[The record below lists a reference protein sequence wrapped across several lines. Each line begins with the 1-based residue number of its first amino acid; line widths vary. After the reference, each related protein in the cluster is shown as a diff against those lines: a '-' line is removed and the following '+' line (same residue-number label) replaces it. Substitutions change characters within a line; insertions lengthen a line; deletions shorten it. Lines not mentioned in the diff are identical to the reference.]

1 MVAKIIFKHNF
12 KLMLQKII
20 AKLQWCVVL
29 LILNSNLGYAKV
41 VRIPV
46 VNLIASIIQKENG
59 QVVIRWQTMSDLGVI
74 YYDLMRYDP
83 YYQHWRKVNSDPVI
97 SSNSIAGGIYEVV
110 DDFNGF
116 NNNTHYQVVQ
126 TDQDGMVSRV
136 ELVASYANA
145 IKYPIVIKPAV
156 SSVVNY
162 NVVPKSHKMNPMG
175 LSSLGRLDGAMVA
188 KITTVNYGLQAINC
202 SDLAVALGQPSSVI
216 QTAILQN
223 QFHLTTSGQ
232 SVTYISPTDGSSILF
247 YAEPHQDNYSTN
259 NVYWLTAQTN
269 LVAGYLNAG
278 SPVPNLSD
286 IWYSSSNSYERNLI
300 YSPSL
305 PLGPEEDSWMWKQL
319 VAIPVVGFN
328 TFPFF
333 FSADQLS
340 QGVDRM
346 AQINITLWGGVATAN
361 TIKVV
366 LNTNNILGQWNWY
379 GLTSTNINITVPSA
393 LLVSGSNK
401 LALSAIGTGSP
412 TSQWYL
418 NKISVSYP
426 RTYTAVTGI
435 AEFSAN
441 NNSVI
446 TVKNFS
452 STNVNVVDVTNPK
465 NPQIYTNISVQQVGS
480 TYQCSFTPNGQLAN
494 SVAYESGAVKSVEN
508 IEIVT
513 LSGYASSTN
522 TADYVIVSPQGLL
535 PAATNLAF
543 YRQQTGLKTIITPLD
558 QVYNE
563 FAFGFPTPHAIQNLI
578 SNAFNIWSIPPKYV
592 VLLGRGTYDY
602 LDINQFHD
610 NLVPSM
616 MVSTPSGIFASDS
629 IYGQVNTNQ
638 PPQVAVGRLSGLTTN
653 DLFNTINKIKAY
665 ESKSTI
671 NSTNA
676 MLIADVDGIAGN
688 FTDEIGQVNQI
699 LENKFTDTILSSTN
713 EADGTYLH
721 SNILSYWHQ
730 GVDLVNYIGHGAI
743 TQFGT
748 AGYLTFYDITNSLLL
763 NQLNNGRMPLVAA
776 MTCVAGQYSVPG
788 NPCLGESLLQPTNG
802 GAIAFFG
809 PTGLSLSGEASE
821 LNNRVATLLR
831 SNSQL
836 GLGDM
841 IRQAMADYL
850 SQDQPSVPGWIY
862 NLLGDPAL
870 HYSIARDLSP
880 LQITAISPTN
890 VVWTGGLPP
899 YQMEATTN
907 LMNGWQSKGVSTI
920 SSQESYTNN
929 GSKEYFRVI
938 SSQ

>member
-1 MVAKIIFKHNF
+1 MAQIN
-12 KLMLQKII
+12 I
-20 AKLQWCVVL
+20 AKLQWLLFL
-29 LILNSNLGYAKV
+29 LILDSHLVYARTVKF
-41 VRIPV
+41 PV
-46 VNLIASIIQKENG
+46 NNFEAVIIQKENG
-59 QVVIRWQTMSDLGVI
+59 QAVIRWQTMSDLGVI

-83 YYQHWRKVNSDPVI
+83 YCQHWQKVNSDPVI
-97 SSNSIAGGIYEVV
+97 SSNSILGAVYEVV
-110 DDFNGF
+110 DDFNGL
-116 NNNTHYQVVQ
+116 NNNAHYQVAQ
-126 TDQDGMVSRV
+126 TDQDGIVSRV
-136 ELVASYANA
+136 ELTASYAKT
-145 IKYPIVIKPAV
+145 IKKTNSGMPVANRVLSK
-156 SSVVNY
+156 SS
-162 NVVPKSHKMNPMG
+162 VPKSQKINPMG
-175 LSSLGRLDGAMVA
+175 ISSLGQLNGAMLA
-188 KITTVNYGLQAINC
+188 KITTVNYGLQAINGN
-202 SDLAVALGQPSSVI
+202 DLAVALGLPSSVI
-216 QTAILQN
+216 QTAIIQN
-223 QFHLTTSGQ
+223 QFRLSTSGQ
-232 SVTYISPTDGSSILF
+232 SVTFFSPTDGSSILF

-269 LVAGYLNAG
+269 VVVGYLNAN
-278 SPVPNLSD
+278 SPAPNLSD
-286 IWYSSSNSYERNLI
+286 IWYSSSNSYKRNLI

-305 PLGPEEDSWMWKQL
+305 PLGSEDDSWMWKQL

-340 QGVDRM
+340 QGGDRT
-346 AQINITLWGGVATAN
+346 AQINITLWGGVATAH

-426 RTYTAVTGI
+426 RTYTAVAGM

-441 NNSVI
+441 SNNVI
-446 TVKNFS
+446 TVKNLS
-452 STNVNVVDVTNPK
+452 STNVNVVDITNPK

-578 SNAFNIWSIPPKYV
+578 SNAFNYWSVPPKYV

-610 NLVPSM
+610 NLVPPM

-653 DLFNTINKIKAY
+653 DLLNTINKIKAY
-665 ESKSTI
+665 ESKSSVT
-671 NSTNA
+671 STNA

-688 FTDEIGQVNQI
+688 FTDEIGLVDQI
-699 LENKFTDTILSSTN
+699 LANKFTDTILFSTN
-713 EADGTYLH
+713 QADGTYLH
-721 SNILSYWHQ
+721 SDILNYWHQ
-730 GVDLVNYIGHGAI
+730 GIDLVNYIGHGAI
-743 TQFGT
+743 TQLGT
-748 AGYLTFYDITNSLLL
+748 AGYLTSYDITNSLLL
-763 NQLNNGRMPLVAA
+763 NQLNNGRMPVVAA

-788 NPCLGESLLQPTNG
+788 NLCLGESLLQPTNG

-836 GLGDM
+836 GLGDI

-890 VVWTGGLPP
+890 VVWKGGLPP
-899 YQMEATTN
+899 YQLEATTN

-920 SSQESYTNN
+920 SSQGIYTNN
-929 GSKEYFRVI
+929 GSKEFFRVI